1 MRILSLSG
9 DTGST
14 YVIAKALQT
23 EWQKAGH
30 EVALFAPVK
39 RFSWRV
45 LLHTLH
51 HRPDVIHAHLGGATI
66 LARRLGKWLNI
77 PVLASLH
84 GFQKPKHCFGLKH
97 FTAVSETIRQHYA
110 QGGLPLEAITVI
122 ANGHDAAL
130 AVAPAATLRDGLN
143 LPDGATLLGM
153 MATFTP
159 MKQHELLLKGFAL
172 ALKEHPQLHLLLA
185 GEGPL
190 KSDALALVDQL
201 KLQNHVHFVGFQS
214 DQSRFY
220 HALDLY
226 VQSSRDEGF
235 CMPLAEAMAAG
246 IPVISTKNKAPEE
259 YLRDRENAL
268 VVAEMT
274 PESLAETLQ
283 YALANPEAL
292 AAQAQTAKQTVTPW
306 QWPQIAAQYEA
317 RLKEVIACHPY

>member
-30 EVALFAPVK
+30 EVTLFAPVK
-39 RFSWRV
+39 RFSLRV
-45 LLHTLH
+45 WLHTIC

-66 LARRLGKWLNI
+66 LARRLGKWLDI

-97 FTAVSETIRQHYA
+97 FTAVSETIRQHYT
-110 QGGLPLEAITVI
+110 QGGLALDAIKVI

-130 AVAPAATLRDGLN
+130 ADVPATTLRDDLN
-143 LPDGATLLGM
+143 LPKGATLLGM

-159 MKQHELLLKGFAL
+159 MKQHDLLLKAFAL
-172 ALKEHPQLHLLLA
+172 ALKEHPKLHMLLA

-190 KSDALALVDQL
+190 KSEALALVKQL
-201 KLQNHVHFVGFQS
+201 KLQDHVHFVGFQP
-214 DQSRFY
+214 DQARFY

-268 VVAEMT
+268 VVPEMT
-274 PESLAETLQ
+274 AESLAETLG

-292 AAQAQTAKQTVTPW
+292 AAQAYAAKQTVAAW

-317 RLKEVIACHPY
+317 QLKEITAC

>member
-30 EVALFAPVK
+30 EVVLFAPVK
-39 RFSWRV
+39 RFSLRV
-45 LLHTLH
+45 LVHALRR
-51 HRPDVIHAHLGGATI
+51 RPDVIHAHLGGATI
-66 LARRLGKWLNI
+66 LARRLGNWLNS

-84 GFQKPKHCFGLKH
+84 GFQKPKHCVGLTH
-97 FTAVSETIRQHYA
+97 FTAVSDTIREHYA
-110 QGGLPLEAITVI
+110 KGGLPLEAITVI
-122 ANGHDAAL
+122 ANGHDATL
-130 AVAPAATLRDGLN
+130 ADAPKRTTRDTLN
-143 LPDGATLLGM
+143 LPEGSTLLGM

-159 MKQHELLLKGFAL
+159 MKQHDLLLKGFAL

-190 KSDALALVDQL
+190 KSEALALVKQL
-201 KLQNHVHFVGFQS
+201 NLQDHVHFVGFLD
-214 DQSRFY
+214 DQASFY

-226 VQSSRDEGF
+226 IQSSRDEGF

-259 YLRDRENAL
+259 YLRDHENAL
-268 VVAEMT
+268 MVAEMT
-274 PESLAETLQ
+274 PESITETLR
-283 YALANPEAL
+283 YALKHPDAL
-292 AAQAQTAKQTVTPW
+292 VALTHAAKQTVAPW

-317 RLKEVIACHPY
+317 KLKEAIACHPH